1 MATARADTPSL
12 SNEYPIPHRMKAW
25 VLGGPEELALIEKP
39 VPQPGPAEV
48 LVRVDAIAV
57 CATDSR
63 KRLLARSALPHAA
76 GRTAPVRAVVFTC
89 AERFRPFQE
98 AGNPRLAHG
107 LLDASTVEGA
117 DHRLADEDAAEQGAL
132 TLGNAAPDHFAGNGA
147 LAGFQ
152 IGYLTREV
160 AVFVGE
166 IAGTEVVE
174 R

>member
-1 MATARADTPSL
+1 MITARAGSV
-12 SNEYPIPHRMKAW
+12 SGKNEYQIPEMMKAW

-117 DHRLADEDAAEQGAL
+117 DDRLADEDAAQDAAV
-132 TLGNAAPDHFAGNGA
+132 TLGNAARHHFGGGGA
-147 LAGFQ
+147 RAGFQ
-152 IGYLTREV
+152 IGHWPREQLV
-160 AVFVGE
+160 VVGAR
-166 IAGTEVVE
+166 AG
-174 R
+174 